1 MCSHHRGFTLIELAV
16 VVGVIIILLA
26 VATPSLGG
34 MLQER
39 TVYNTA
45 YQLLERIRTIQQ
57 LAVTHREG
65 YPAYQMSFDSSTH
78 SYSTTVTGKTIVY
91 RMPPGVSFSVSVLTE
106 PVSVLTEPFSFDW
119 RGSPCQGGTSTTSPT
134 ALSSPLVVTVSN
146 SSGTKQVSVSVSLV
160 LGRVSIGWVSR

>member
-1 MCSHHRGFTLIELAV
+1 MRSGTHSNGFTLIELTV
-16 VVGVIIILLA
+16 VVGVIIILLG

-57 LAVTHREG
+57 LAVTHRVG
-65 YPAYQMSFDSSTH
+65 YPTYQMSFDSLHGT
-78 SYSTTVTGKTIVY
+78 YSTTIVGKTIMY
-91 RMPPGVSFSVSVLTE
+91 RMPAGVSFSVSVLTE

-119 RGSPCQGGTSTTSPT
+119 RGSPCQGTTST
-134 ALSSPLVVTVSN
+134 ALPGSLVVTVSN
-146 SSGTKQVSVSVSLV
+146 SSGTKRVSVSVSLV
-160 LGRVSIGWVSR
+160 LGLVSIGWESR

>member
-1 MCSHHRGFTLIELAV
+1 MLSRTHRRGFTLIELAV

-57 LAVTHREG
+57 LAVTHRVG
-65 YPAYQMSFDSSTH
+65 YPTYQMSFDSLNGT
-78 SYSTTVTGKTIVY
+78 YSTTVVGKTIIY
-91 RMPPGVSFSVSVLTE
+91 RMPPGTSFSVSGLALATA
-106 PVSVLTEPFSFDW
+106 PVSFDW
-119 RGSPCQGGTSTTSPT
+119 RGRPCEGTSATELTLGF
-134 ALSSPLVVTVSN
+134 AVTVSN
-146 SSGTKQVSVSVSLV
+146 GSGSKQVLVSVSPV
-160 LGRVSIGWVSR
+160 LGRVSIVWGAR